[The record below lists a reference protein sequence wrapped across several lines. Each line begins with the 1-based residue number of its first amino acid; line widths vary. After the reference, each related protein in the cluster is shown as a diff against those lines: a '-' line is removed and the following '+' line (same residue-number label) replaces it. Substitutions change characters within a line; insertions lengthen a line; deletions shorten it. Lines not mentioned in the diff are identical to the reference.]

1 MGRFIIE
8 QLEREKVDISR
19 VKIDPERLTALVLL
33 GIRNQHQFPLIF
45 FRENCADMAITPED
59 ISQDFIASSKAT
71 LVTGTHFSKTNVSEA
86 SFLAM
91 KYAKDAGRSV
101 VFDIDYRPN
110 LWTLGSHN
118 DGENRFEESD
128 FVTNHIQKILPF
140 CDLVIGTEEEWKIA
154 GGSVDTLQAIENA
167 RRIFDGVIVCKRGAL
182 GCTIFD
188 DTVGNWENG
197 ITILGKEIEVFN
209 VLGAGDGFMSGFLYG
224 WLNNEKL
231 EKCGEYANACGALT
245 VSRHGCAPAYPSEY
259 ELKFFIN
266 TGSPEFSLRHDI
278 KLEQIHRSTTVERLI
293 QSCTH
298 LRLIIENNLS
308 NSDHTIIPV
317 KQFQV
322 SNCSP

>member
-1 MGRFIIE
+1 MVKIEQKLDLICIGRSSVDLYGEQVGGRLEDMASFAKYVGGSPTNISIGSSRLGLKTALITKVGDEHMGRFIIE

-101 VFDIDYRPN
+101 IFDIDYRPN
-110 LWTLGSHN
+110 LWALGSHN
-118 DGENRFEESD
+118 DGENRFKESD

-154 GGSVDTLQAIENA
+154 GGSLDTLQAIENA
-167 RRIFDGVIVCKRGAL
+167 RRIFDGIIVCKRGAL

-188 DTVGNWENG
+188 DTVGNW
-197 ITILGKEIEVFN
+197 
-209 VLGAGDGFMSGFLYG
+209 
-224 WLNNEKL
+224 
-231 EKCGEYANACGALT
+231 
-245 VSRHGCAPAYPSEY
+245 
-259 ELKFFIN
+259 
-266 TGSPEFSLRHDI
+266 
-278 KLEQIHRSTTVERLI
+278 
-293 QSCTH
+293 
-298 LRLIIENNLS
+298 
-308 NSDHTIIPV
+308 
-317 KQFQV
+317 
-322 SNCSP
+322 